1 MSWSEWQSVIPSLKY
16 YLSSKL
22 YLLMSLLLL
31 NIFTRSIRFYNIHK
45 HSYKTTF
52 LKVQSSCCLA
62 PLLCYHVEYLL
73 CYHVDYLI
81 VLGVVSLSHSRCSN
95 ACIPDHLHWYTTY
108 PPLRWARGPMWVWS
122 VACPQTS
129 VPNFPSAFEWLPEF
143 LWGTPLSVL
152 SWAPDRSCFVIRL
165 DTHP

>member
-1 MSWSEWQSVIPSLKY
+1 MIPSLKY

-95 ACIPDHLHWYTTY
+95 ACIPDHLHWYTTDAHAVR
-108 PPLRWARGPMWVWS
+108 PLEASTV
-122 VACPQTS
+122 T
-129 VPNFPSAFEWLPEF
+129 
-143 LWGTPLSVL
+143 
-152 SWAPDRSCFVIRL
+152 IRITGCSL
-165 DTHP
+165 EIEMANSP

>member
-1 MSWSEWQSVIPSLKY
+1 MIPSLKY

-95 ACIPDHLHWYTTY
+95 ACIPDHLHWYTTLDLSLTFCIIASNAQS
-108 PPLRWARGPMWVWS
+108 P
-122 VACPQTS
+122 
-129 VPNFPSAFEWLPEF
+129 VPGFEEPCLISMP
-143 LWGTPLSVL
+143 
-152 SWAPDRSCFVIRL
+152 CF
-165 DTHP
+165 